1 MQIIKRNVELRVDDS
16 LMRVYVAAPKAT
28 GIYPSILF
36 LSDIYQLG
44 GAMIRL
50 ANYLAG
56 YGYVV
61 AAPEIFH
68 RTEPVGAVIEPD
80 DIGRM
85 RGNDNAR
92 RTLITDYD
100 ADCRAVI
107 EFLKTESSVSP
118 GQIGTLG
125 FCIGG
130 HLAFRAAFM
139 SEVKATVCCYPTGIP
154 SGKLGKGVADT
165 IQRVS
170 EIKGE
175 MLIVLGTL
183 DPHIPENDRQ
193 TLIKALENAGVSHKT
208 FLYEAEHTFMRD
220 DGYRYDSAAATSA
233 WSEIVAFYS
242 SHLSCQN

>member
-1 MQIIKRNVELRVDDS
+1 MQITKRNVELRVDDS
-16 LMRVYVAAPKAT
+16 LMRVYIAAPSSPGNYP
-28 GIYPSILF
+28 GIIFY
-36 LSDIYQLG
+36 SDIYQLG

-68 RTEPVGAVIEPD
+68 RTEPVGLVIEPD

-92 RTLITDYD
+92 RTAIADYD

-107 EFLKTESSVSP
+107 EFLKAESSVSS

-130 HLAFRAAFM
+130 HLAFRAAFE
-139 SEVKATVCCYPTGIP
+139 SEIKAAACCYPTGIP
-154 SGKLGKGVADT
+154 SGKLGKGIADT
-165 IQRVS
+165 IKRVS

-175 MLIVLGTL
+175 MLMVFGTL
-183 DPHIPENDRQ
+183 DPHIPEADRQ
-193 TLIKALENAGVSHKT
+193 TLIKALENATIPHQV

-220 DGYRYDSAAATSA
+220 DGYRYDSAATTSA
-233 WSEIVAFYS
+233 WSEIIAFFERIFAV
-242 SHLSCQN
+242 

>member
-1 MQIIKRNVELRVDDS
+1 MQITKRNVELRVDDS
-16 LMRVYVAAPKAT
+16 LMRVYIAAPSSPGNYP
-28 GIYPSILF
+28 GIIFY
-36 LSDIYQLG
+36 SDIYQLG

-68 RTEPVGAVIEPD
+68 RTEPVGLVIEPD

-92 RTLITDYD
+92 RTAIADYD

-107 EFLKTESSVSP
+107 EFLKAESSVSS

-130 HLAFRAAFM
+130 HLAFRAAFE
-139 SEVKATVCCYPTGIP
+139 SEIKAAACCYPTGIP
-154 SGKLGKGVADT
+154 SGKLGKGIADT
-165 IQRVS
+165 IKRVS

-175 MLIVLGTL
+175 MLMVFGTL
-183 DPHIPENDRQ
+183 DPHIPEADRQ
-193 TLIKALENAGVSHKT
+193 ILIKALENAAIPHQV

-220 DGYRYDSAAATSA
+220 DGYRYDSAATTSA
-233 WSEIVAFYS
+233 WSEIIAFFERIFAV
-242 SHLSCQN
+242 

>member
-1 MQIIKRNVELRVDDS
+1 VQITKRNVELRVDDS
-16 LMRVYVAAPKAT
+16 LMRVYIAAPSSPGNYP
-28 GIYPSILF
+28 GIIFY
-36 LSDIYQLG
+36 SDIYQLG

-68 RTEPVGAVIEPD
+68 RTEPVGLVIEPD

-92 RTLITDYD
+92 RTAIAHYD

-107 EFLKTESSVSP
+107 EFLKAESSVSS

-130 HLAFRAAFM
+130 HLAFRAAFE
-139 SEVKATVCCYPTGIP
+139 SEIKAAACCYPTGIP
-154 SGKLGKGVADT
+154 SGKLGKGIADT
-165 IQRVS
+165 IKRVS

-175 MLIVLGTL
+175 MLMVFGTL
-183 DPHIPENDRQ
+183 DPHIPEADRQ
-193 TLIKALENAGVSHKT
+193 ILIKALENAGIPHQV

-220 DGYRYDSAAATSA
+220 DGYRYDSAATTSA
-233 WSEIVAFYS
+233 WSEIIAFFERMFAV
-242 SHLSCQN
+242 